1 MIGSSHLS
9 CNHFT
14 ILWVS
19 SYTGIQF
26 QLFVIIAY
34 FRQLHFNYVSII
46 GFPLTVPY
54 SLYNVWETSLTISL
68 KSSTAQG
75 ASLRRVKLSGIR
87 QSKISKSL
95 LGSKGLKTFL
105 PCNFLLIQLICN
117 WTSCCT
123 QGVLA
128 AYMTVGG
135 GGGRGPTKLHNANPP
150 QKYEPEILDPKNTR
164 HQNLLPKKYKTYYLV
179 KHTLDF

>member
-68 KSSTAQG
+68 KSS
-75 ASLRRVKLSGIR
+75 SLTLYCPR
-87 QSKISKSL
+87 
-95 LGSKGLKTFL
+95 GL
-105 PCNFLLIQLICN
+105 P
-117 WTSCCT
+117 
-123 QGVLA
+123 
-128 AYMTVGG
+128 
-135 GGGRGPTKLHNANPP
+135 
-150 QKYEPEILDPKNTR
+150 
-164 HQNLLPKKYKTYYLV
+164 
-179 KHTLDF
+179 